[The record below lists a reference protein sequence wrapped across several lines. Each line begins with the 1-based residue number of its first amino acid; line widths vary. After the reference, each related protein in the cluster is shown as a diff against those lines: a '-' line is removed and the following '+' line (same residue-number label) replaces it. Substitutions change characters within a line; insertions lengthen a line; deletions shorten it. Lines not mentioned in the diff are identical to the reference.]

1 MTRKIEKPTIKHK
14 PLTETKEVVV
24 PEASAQESPYGA
36 LDKAFPE
43 CKGKLIYAWE
53 SQVEDEDNFRPP
65 TGFFINDALGGHI
78 YFKTNSRINA
88 QRLCNLCF
96 GENKYIVKI
105 VVRAAI
111 R

>member
-14 PLTETKEVVV
+14 PLSEATVQTKT
-24 PEASAQESPYGA
+24 PDDSPYGM
-36 LDKAFPE
+36 LDEVFPD
-43 CKGKLIYAWE
+43 CKGKLVYAWE
-53 SQVEDEDNFRPP
+53 AQVEDEDNFKPP
-65 TGFFINDALGGHI
+65 TGFFINDALGGHL
-78 YFKTNSRINA
+78 YFRTNSRVNA

-96 GENKYIVKI
+96 GENKYTVKI